1 MNTKSLLTRIGVPV
15 LSLGLLGGL
24 GATLATSASAST
36 MATTLS
42 AVKSATVTANTH
54 LNNHPDTTGVCDT
67 VTTYPGVGVIGPDCV
82 WAHDNATEKF
92 TIVPNGT
99 DTYLVTMDYVGSFHG
114 FADPRMAGELGGNG
128 QGAALD
134 SNGSV
139 KGTIVY
145 DVTVQPGQLPDPA
158 NLPGQSPSDAHISD
172 NIKALFDGHVA
183 VENGNAKIFQ
193 NGPYTFTY
201 HQIAGQDYTQNG

>member
-36 MATTLS
+36 MTTTMAS
-42 AVKSATVTANTH
+42 VKPVAVTANTH
-54 LNNHPDTTGVCDT
+54 LNDHPDTTSVCNT
-67 VTTYPGVGVIGPDCV
+67 VVTYPGVGVIGSDCV
-82 WAHDNATEKF
+82 WAHDNVTEKF
-92 TIVPNGT
+92 TAVQNNGSW
-99 DTYLVTMDYVGSFHG
+99 LVTMGYVGSFHG

-139 KGTIVY
+139 KGTIQY
-145 DVTVQPGQLPDPA
+145 TVTGTNNAPDPSR
-158 NLPGQSPSDAHISD
+158 LPGQSPSDATISS
-172 NIKALFDGHVA
+172 NIRTLFGDQSATVTYVPGSYV
-183 VENGNAKIFQ
+183 
-193 NGPYTFTY
+193 FTY
-201 HQIAGQDYTQNG
+201 HQIEGQDYTQVG